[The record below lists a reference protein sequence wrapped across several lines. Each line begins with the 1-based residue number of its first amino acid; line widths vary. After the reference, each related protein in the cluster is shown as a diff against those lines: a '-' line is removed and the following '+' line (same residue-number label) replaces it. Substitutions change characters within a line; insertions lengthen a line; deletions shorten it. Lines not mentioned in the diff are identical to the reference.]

1 MSIDFP
7 LFIWR
12 VFFFFFFFFVVDSSP
27 KELNNVEL
35 VYVLDNIRIK
45 FNFLRRSF
53 RLIR

>member
-1 MSIDFP
+1 MPIVF
-7 LFIWR
+7 LFLFD
-12 VFFFFFFFFVVDSSP
+12 VYSSFFFVVDSSP

-35 VYVLDNIRIK
+35 VYVLDNIRIN